1 MKKWILLFIL
11 LNLVIVSADT
21 VDLKIGESFLQD
33 AHNITLVSVN
43 KDKAIIC
50 VNNQRTIFSEDLVK
64 LLGEAYI
71 EARDIRSDRVKLDV
85 ELDCINCKSDQ
96 ISNDKCFNNLTIQEL
111 EEIEE
116 QDLENLEQSEDEVDT
131 NDVEIVES
139 EGISTQS
146 IILALLLII
155 VIVLGLIVFWRNI

>member
-71 EARDIRSDRVKLDV
+71 EARDIRSDSVKLDV
-85 ELDCINCKSDQ
+85 EIDCINCKSDQ
-96 ISNDKCFNNLTIQEL
+96 ISNDKCYNNLTIQEL

-116 QDLENLEQSEDEVDT
+116 EVPVEIVDEVDT
-131 NDVEIVES
+131 KDVEIVES

>member
-1 MKKWILLFIL
+1 MKNWILLFIL

-21 VDLKIGESFLQD
+21 VDLKIGESFLED

-43 KDKAIIC
+43 QDKAIIC

-71 EARDIRSDRVKLDV
+71 EARDIRSDSVKLDV
-85 ELDCINCKSDQ
+85 EIDCIDCKSDQ
-96 ISNDKCFNNLTIQEL
+96 ISNDKCFNSLTTLEL

-116 QDLENLEQSEDEVDT
+116 VPVEIVDEVDT

-155 VIVLGLIVFWRNI
+155 VIILGLIVFWRNI